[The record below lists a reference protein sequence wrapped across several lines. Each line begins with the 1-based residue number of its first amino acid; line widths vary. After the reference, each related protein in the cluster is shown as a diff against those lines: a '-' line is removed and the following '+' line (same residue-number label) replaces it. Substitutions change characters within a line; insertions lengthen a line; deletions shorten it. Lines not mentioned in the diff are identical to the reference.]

1 MHSRNNALEALNEVR
16 LLLSDVGNHV
26 DLILVEGPR
35 DLEALRN
42 LGYSGRTET
51 LSKIGV
57 QSNDLV
63 NAFAENSSN
72 VLILTDFDEEGRVLE
87 RRLTEMFEKA
97 GVKVEKGIRR
107 RFGRLMGALRAYEVE
122 DLENAEKK
130 LEAGE

>member
-1 MHSRNNALEALNEVR
+1 MPSRNNALEALNEVR

-35 DLEALRN
+35 DLAALRS
-42 LGYSGRTET
+42 LGYGGRTET
-51 LSKIGV
+51 LSQVGV

-63 NAFAENSSN
+63 NAFAENSLN

-107 RFGRLMGALRAYEVE
+107 RFGRLMGALRVYEVE
-122 DLENAEKK
+122 DLENAEKR

>member
-1 MHSRNNALEALNEVR
+1 MPSRNNAMEALNEVHI
-16 LLLSDVGNHV
+16 LLSDVGNHV
-26 DLILVEGPR
+26 DMILVEGPR

-42 LGYSGRTET
+42 LGYGGRTET
-51 LSKIGV
+51 LSQIGV

-72 VLILTDFDEEGRVLE
+72 VLILTDFDEEGRILE

-107 RFGRLMGALRAYEVE
+107 RFGRLMGALRVYEVE
-122 DLENAEKK
+122 DIDNAEKR
-130 LEAGE
+130 LETGE